1 LKLFLFLS
9 LFLTSLI
16 AQPGDLNNKLMLAG
30 QFEQLNQ
37 FEKAKT
43 IYLDLHKTKPLDY
56 LFLESLVRVCNRLKQ
71 YDESISYLNKWN
83 EQMPGDINGVNLLG
97 KTYFMQGKEKEAL
110 ALWDDFLKVYN
121 YEINYTKILA
131 YSAIEVKGFETAIN
145 LLEKGK
151 NASGQ
156 PIYFLLD
163 LGYLYGY
170 MMQYDK
176 AAETYVELLELE
188 PGQSA
193 QIEGRIRTTSNN
205 PDAAREYIK
214 AFEKIEDPNEAT
226 LRVMLALY
234 IDQRMF
240 PKSIET
246 ALKLEDFGK
255 DNGVSLYRVGEESF
269 YAGDYPS
276 AVSAY
281 STLLDKYPTRPDKPI
296 INLNLVKA
304 LEEILNLKYRELNP
318 DWKPYDLGILPEK
331 EEYEKV
337 ISKYLEI
344 ISSFKNSE
352 TASEAIYR
360 TGYLYY
366 KINDPGE
373 AESRFNDLVENRPNS
388 QFAANAWLGK
398 GLIALK
404 KDNVDLAIHAF
415 SSAITAFSTDPDVK
429 NRARF
434 NLMMSWF
441 FKNDIDK
448 TLELLTEI
456 VGVPTDNLANDA
468 LELAPLINKKMTD
481 SLSLLK
487 LASAERAIIQGEL
500 LDAFKLFSELKN
512 SPSPIMA
519 ALARFRSAELAASLN
534 NYDEAISIIETSSGD
549 QFNIYADKSLFL
561 QGQIYQFGKKDIQ
574 KAISSYEQ
582 ILIQFPKS
590 ILNDKARETILSLK
604 NN

>member
-1 LKLFLFLS
+1 
-9 LFLTSLI
+9 
-16 AQPGDLNNKLMLAG
+16 MLAG

-43 IYLDLHKTKPLDY
+43 IYLDLYKSKPSDY
-56 LFLESLVRVCNRLKQ
+56 MFLESLVRVCNRLKQ
-71 YDESISYLNKWN
+71 YDESILYLDSWNKN
-83 EQMPGDINGVNLLG
+83 MPGDINGINLLG
-97 KTYFMQGKEKEAL
+97 KTLFLQGKEKEAFN
-110 ALWDDFLKVYN
+110 LWDSFLKQYN
-121 YEINYTKILA
+121 YEINFTKILA

-151 NASGQ
+151 DASGQ

-176 AAETYVELLELE
+176 AAGAYVELLELE
-188 PGQSA
+188 PGQA
-193 QIEGRIRTTSNN
+193 GQIESRIRTTSNN
-205 PDAAREYIK
+205 LDAAREYIK

-246 ALKLEDFGK
+246 AMKLENLGK

-269 YAGDYPS
+269 YAGDYSS
-276 AVSAY
+276 AVTAY

-304 LEEILNLKYRELNP
+304 LEEILNQKYRELNP
-318 DWKPYDLGILPEK
+318 EWKPYDLGTLPEK
-331 EEYEKV
+331 EEFAKV
-337 ISKYLEI
+337 ISKYEEI

-352 TASEAIYR
+352 TASEAFYR
-360 TGYLYY
+360 AGHLYY
-366 KINDPGE
+366 KLNEFNE
-373 AESRFNDLVENRPNS
+373 AESRFNELVENRPNS

-404 KDNVDLAIHAF
+404 KDNIDLAINAF

-456 VGVPTDNLANDA
+456 VSVPTDNLANDA
-468 LELAPLINKKMTD
+468 LELAPLLNKKMTD

-487 LASAERAIIQGEL
+487 LAFAERAIIQGEL
-500 LDAFKLFSELKN
+500 REAFNLFSELKN
-512 SPSPIMA
+512 STSPILA
-519 ALARFRSAELAASLN
+519 ALARFRAVELAASLN
-534 NYDEAISIIETSSGD
+534 NYDDAISIIESSMGD

-561 QGQIYQFGKKDIQ
+561 LGQIYQFGKKDIQ

>member
-1 LKLFLFLS
+1 MKIFFSLFLFV
-9 LFLTSLI
+9 TSLV
-16 AQPGDLNNKLMLAG
+16 AQPGDIGNKLMLAG

-43 IYLDLHKTKPLDY
+43 IYLDLYKSKPSDY
-56 LFLESLVRVCNRLKQ
+56 MFLESLVRVCNRLKQ
-71 YDESISYLNKWN
+71 YDESILYLDSWNKN
-83 EQMPGDINGVNLLG
+83 MPGDINGINLLG
-97 KTYFMQGKEKEAL
+97 KTLFLQGKEKEAFN
-110 ALWDDFLKVYN
+110 LWDSFLKQYN
-121 YEINYTKILA
+121 YEINFTKILA

-151 NASGQ
+151 DASGQ

-176 AAETYVELLELE
+176 AAGAYVELLELE
-188 PGQSA
+188 PGQA
-193 QIEGRIRTTSNN
+193 GQIESRIRTTSNN
-205 PDAAREYIK
+205 LDAAREYIK

-246 ALKLEDFGK
+246 AMKLENLGK

-269 YAGDYPS
+269 YAGDYSS
-276 AVSAY
+276 AVTAY

-304 LEEILNLKYRELNP
+304 LEEILNQKYRELNP
-318 DWKPYDLGILPEK
+318 EWKPYDLGTLPEK
-331 EEYEKV
+331 EEFAKV
-337 ISKYLEI
+337 ISKYEEI

-352 TASEAIYR
+352 TASEAFYR
-360 TGYLYY
+360 AGHLYY
-366 KINDPGE
+366 KLNEFNE
-373 AESRFNDLVENRPNS
+373 AESRFNELVENRPNS

-404 KDNVDLAIHAF
+404 KDNIDLAINAF

-456 VGVPTDNLANDA
+456 VSVPTDNLANDA
-468 LELAPLINKKMTD
+468 LELAPLLNKKMTD

-487 LASAERAIIQGEL
+487 LAFAERAIIQGEL
-500 LDAFKLFSELKN
+500 REAFNLFSELKN
-512 SPSPIMA
+512 STSPILA
-519 ALARFRSAELAASLN
+519 ALARFRAVELAASLN
-534 NYDEAISIIETSSGD
+534 NYDDAISIIESSMGD

-561 QGQIYQFGKKDIQ
+561 LGQIYQFGKKDIQ

>member
-1 LKLFLFLS
+1 LKLFFLLFLS
-9 LFLTSLI
+9 FSSLF
-16 AQPGDLNNKLMLAG
+16 AQPGDVGNKLMLAG

-37 FEKAKT
+37 FDKAKT
-43 IYLDLHKTKPLDY
+43 IYLDLHKNNPMDY
-56 LFLESLVRVCNRLKQ
+56 MFLESLIRVCNRLKQ
-71 YDESISYLNKWN
+71 YDESITYLNDWN
-83 EQMPGDINGVNLLG
+83 KSKPGDINGVNLLG
-97 KTYFMQGKEKEAL
+97 KTFFLSGKEKVAFT
-110 ALWDDFLKVYN
+110 LWDDFLKQFN

-151 NASGQ
+151 EVSGQ

-176 AAETYVELLELE
+176 AAQSYVELLKLE
-188 PGQSA
+188 PGQA
-193 QIEGRIRTTSNN
+193 GQIEGRIKTTSTN
-205 PDAAREYIK
+205 PDAAKEYII

-226 LRVMLALY
+226 LRVMLSLY
-234 IDQRMF
+234 IDQRIF
-240 PKSIET
+240 PKAITT

-255 DNGVSLYRVGEESF
+255 DNGVSLYRVGEESY
-269 YAGDYPS
+269 YAGDYAS

-281 STLLDKYPTRPDKPI
+281 STLLEKYPTRTDKHI
-296 INLNLVKA
+296 INLNLVKS

-318 DWKPYDLGILPEK
+318 EWKPYDLGILPEK
-331 EEYEKV
+331 AEYEKV
-337 ISKYLEI
+337 ISKYEEI
-344 ISSFKNSE
+344 ISAFKNSE

-366 KINDPGE
+366 KLHELDE
-373 AESRFNDLVENRPNS
+373 AESFFDDLVNNRPNS
-388 QFAANAWLGK
+388 PFAANAWLGK
-398 GLIALK
+398 GMIALK
-404 KDNVDLAIHAF
+404 KDQTDLAIHAF
-415 SSAITAFSTDPDVK
+415 TSTIAAFTTDPDVK

-448 TLELLTEI
+448 TLELITEI

-468 LELAPLINKKMTD
+468 LEIAPLLNKKMTD

-487 LASAERAIIQGEL
+487 FAEAEKAIMKEEL
-500 LDAFKLFSELKN
+500 QKAFDLFLELNN
-512 SPSPIMA
+512 SPSAVMA
-519 ALARFRSAELAASLN
+519 ALSRFRSAELAASLN
-534 NYDEAISIIETSSGD
+534 NFDEAISLIDASKSD

-561 QGQIYQFGKKDIQ
+561 LGDIYQFGKKDIQ

>member
-1 LKLFLFLS
+1 LKIFFSLFLFV
-9 LFLTSLI
+9 TSLV
-16 AQPGDLNNKLMLAG
+16 AQPGDIGNKLMLAG

-43 IYLDLHKTKPLDY
+43 IYLDLYKSKPSDY
-56 LFLESLVRVCNRLKQ
+56 MFLESLVRVCNRLKQ
-71 YDESISYLNKWN
+71 YDESILYLDSWNKN
-83 EQMPGDINGVNLLG
+83 MPGDINGINLLG
-97 KTYFMQGKEKEAL
+97 KTLFLQGKEKEAFN
-110 ALWDDFLKVYN
+110 LWDSFLKQYN
-121 YEINYTKILA
+121 YEINFTKILA

-151 NASGQ
+151 DASGQ

-176 AAETYVELLELE
+176 AAGAYVELLELE
-188 PGQSA
+188 PGQA
-193 QIEGRIRTTSNN
+193 GQIESRIRTTSNN
-205 PDAAREYIK
+205 LDAAREYIK

-246 ALKLEDFGK
+246 AMKLENLGK

-269 YAGDYPS
+269 YAGDYSS
-276 AVSAY
+276 AVTAY

-304 LEEILNLKYRELNP
+304 LEEILNQKYRELNP
-318 DWKPYDLGILPEK
+318 EWKPYDLGTLPEK
-331 EEYEKV
+331 EEFAKV
-337 ISKYLEI
+337 ISKYEEI

-352 TASEAIYR
+352 TASEAFYR
-360 TGYLYY
+360 AGHLYY
-366 KINDPGE
+366 KLNEFNE
-373 AESRFNDLVENRPNS
+373 AESRFNELVENRPNS

-404 KDNVDLAIHAF
+404 KDNIDLAINAF

-456 VGVPTDNLANDA
+456 VSVPTDNLANDA
-468 LELAPLINKKMTD
+468 LELAPLLNKKMTD

-487 LASAERAIIQGEL
+487 LAFAERAIIQGEL
-500 LDAFKLFSELKN
+500 REAFNLFSELKN
-512 SPSPIMA
+512 STSPILA
-519 ALARFRSAELAASLN
+519 ALARFRAVELAASLN
-534 NYDEAISIIETSSGD
+534 NYDDAISIIESSMGD

-561 QGQIYQFGKKDIQ
+561 LGQIYQFGKKDIQ

>member
-1 LKLFLFLS
+1 MKIFFSLFLFV
-9 LFLTSLI
+9 TSLV
-16 AQPGDLNNKLMLAG
+16 AQPGDIGNKLMLAG

-43 IYLDLHKTKPLDY
+43 IYLDLYKSKPSDY
-56 LFLESLVRVCNRLKQ
+56 MFLESLVRVCNRLKQ
-71 YDESISYLNKWN
+71 YDESILYLDSWNKN
-83 EQMPGDINGVNLLG
+83 MPGDINGINLLG
-97 KTYFMQGKEKEAL
+97 KTLFLQGKEKEAFN
-110 ALWDDFLKVYN
+110 LWDSFLKQYN
-121 YEINYTKILA
+121 YEINFTKILA

-151 NASGQ
+151 DASGQ

-176 AAETYVELLELE
+176 AAGAYVELLELE
-188 PGQSA
+188 PGQA
-193 QIEGRIRTTSNN
+193 GQIESRIRTTSNN
-205 PDAAREYIK
+205 PDAAGEYIK

-246 ALKLEDFGK
+246 AMKLENLGK

-269 YAGDYPS
+269 YAGDYSS
-276 AVSAY
+276 AVNAY

-304 LEEILNLKYRELNP
+304 LEEILNQKYRELNP
-318 DWKPYDLGILPEK
+318 EWKPYDLGTLPEK
-331 EEYEKV
+331 EEFAKV
-337 ISKYLEI
+337 ISKYEEI

-352 TASEAIYR
+352 TASEAFYR
-360 TGYLYY
+360 AGHLYY
-366 KINDPGE
+366 KLNEFDE
-373 AESRFNDLVENRPNS
+373 AESRFNELVENRPNS

-404 KDNVDLAIHAF
+404 KDNIDLAINAF

-456 VGVPTDNLANDA
+456 VSVPTDNLANDA
-468 LELAPLINKKMTD
+468 LELAPLLNKKMTD

-487 LASAERAIIQGEL
+487 LAFAERAIIQGEL
-500 LDAFKLFSELKN
+500 REAFNLFSELKN
-512 SPSPIMA
+512 STSPILA
-519 ALARFRSAELAASLN
+519 ALARFRAVELAASLN
-534 NYDEAISIIETSSGD
+534 NYDDAISIIESSMGD

-561 QGQIYQFGKKDIQ
+561 LGQIYQFGKKDIQ

>member
-1 LKLFLFLS
+1 MFV
-9 LFLTSLI
+9 TSLV
-16 AQPGDLNNKLMLAG
+16 AQPGDIGNKLMLAG

-43 IYLDLHKTKPLDY
+43 IYLDLYKSKPSDY
-56 LFLESLVRVCNRLKQ
+56 MFLESLVRVCNRLKQ
-71 YDESISYLNKWN
+71 YDESILYLDSWNKN
-83 EQMPGDINGVNLLG
+83 MPGDINGINLLG
-97 KTYFMQGKEKEAL
+97 KTLFLQGKEKEAFN
-110 ALWDDFLKVYN
+110 LWDSFLKQYN
-121 YEINYTKILA
+121 YEINFTKILA

-151 NASGQ
+151 DASGQ

-176 AAETYVELLELE
+176 AAGAYVELLELE
-188 PGQSA
+188 PGQA
-193 QIEGRIRTTSNN
+193 GQIESRIRTTSNN
-205 PDAAREYIK
+205 PDAAGEYIK

-246 ALKLEDFGK
+246 AMKLENLGK

-269 YAGDYPS
+269 YAGDYSS
-276 AVSAY
+276 AVTAY

-304 LEEILNLKYRELNP
+304 LEEILNQKYRELNP
-318 DWKPYDLGILPEK
+318 EWKPYDLGTLPEK
-331 EEYEKV
+331 EEFAKV
-337 ISKYLEI
+337 ISKYEEI

-352 TASEAIYR
+352 TASEAFYR
-360 TGYLYY
+360 AGHLYY
-366 KINDPGE
+366 KLNEFDE
-373 AESRFNDLVENRPNS
+373 AESRFNELVENRPNS

-404 KDNVDLAIHAF
+404 KDNIDLAINAF

-456 VGVPTDNLANDA
+456 VSVPTDNLANDA
-468 LELAPLINKKMTD
+468 LELAPLLNKKMTD

-487 LASAERAIIQGEL
+487 LAFAERAIIQGEL
-500 LDAFKLFSELKN
+500 REAFNLFSELKN
-512 SPSPIMA
+512 STSPILA
-519 ALARFRSAELAASLN
+519 ALARFRAVELAASLN
-534 NYDEAISIIETSSGD
+534 NYDDAISIIESSMGD

-561 QGQIYQFGKKDIQ
+561 LGQIYQFGKKDIQ

>member
-1 LKLFLFLS
+1 MKIFFSLFLFV
-9 LFLTSLI
+9 TSLV
-16 AQPGDLNNKLMLAG
+16 AQPGDIGNKLMLAG

-43 IYLDLHKTKPLDY
+43 IYLDLYKSKPSDY
-56 LFLESLVRVCNRLKQ
+56 MFLESLVRVCNRLKQ
-71 YDESISYLNKWN
+71 YDESILYLDSWNKN
-83 EQMPGDINGVNLLG
+83 MPGDINGINLLG
-97 KTYFMQGKEKEAL
+97 KTLFLQGKEKEAFN
-110 ALWDDFLKVYN
+110 LWDSFLKQYN
-121 YEINYTKILA
+121 YEINFTKILA

-151 NASGQ
+151 DASGQ

-176 AAETYVELLELE
+176 AAGAYVELLELE
-188 PGQSA
+188 PGQA
-193 QIEGRIRTTSNN
+193 GQIESRIRTTSNN
-205 PDAAREYIK
+205 PDAAGEYIK

-246 ALKLEDFGK
+246 AMKLENLGK

-269 YAGDYPS
+269 YAGDYSS
-276 AVSAY
+276 AVTAY

-304 LEEILNLKYRELNP
+304 LEEILNQKYRELNP
-318 DWKPYDLGILPEK
+318 EWKPYDLGTLPEK
-331 EEYEKV
+331 EEFAKV
-337 ISKYLEI
+337 ISKYEEI

-352 TASEAIYR
+352 TASEAFYR
-360 TGYLYY
+360 AGHLYY
-366 KINDPGE
+366 KLNEFDE
-373 AESRFNDLVENRPNS
+373 AESRFNELVENRPNS

-404 KDNVDLAIHAF
+404 KDNIDLAINAF

-456 VGVPTDNLANDA
+456 VSVPTDNLANDA
-468 LELAPLINKKMTD
+468 LELAPLLNKKMTD

-487 LASAERAIIQGEL
+487 LAFAERAIIQGEL
-500 LDAFKLFSELKN
+500 REAFNLFSELKN
-512 SPSPIMA
+512 STSPILA
-519 ALARFRSAELAASLN
+519 ALARFRAVELAASLN
-534 NYDEAISIIETSSGD
+534 NYDDAISIIESSMGD

-561 QGQIYQFGKKDIQ
+561 LGQIYQFGKKDIQ